1 MRGMDREVVA
11 RDAAARL
18 YAAACKESRAV
29 WDKQER
35 LHADARSQAVA
46 AKAARP
52 LLRICA
58 SCPIVA
64 ECRAWAEADRY
75 TGIAAGSAW
84 VNGAEKPTHWVR
96 RQAARGVAS

>member
-11 RDAAARL
+11 RDEAARL

-29 WDKQER
+29 WDRQER
-35 LHADARSQAVA
+35 LHAAARSQVVA

-52 LLRICA
+52 LLRICGG
-58 SCPIVA
+58 CPIVA
-64 ECRAWAEADRY
+64 ECRSWAEVDRY
-75 TGIAAGSAW
+75 TGIAAGAAW
-84 VNGAEKPTHWVR
+84 VNGVEKPTHWVR